1 MSSASTT
8 EGAGSVSGA
17 PNLLEGFGDT
27 FTSQLSTRA
36 TSACTRSSEV
46 PGPRSSTSTAGPR
59 PGTRGRMLMP
69 ALAEDFEVIAVDPRG
84 IGLSAKPRDGY
95 DVAAA
100 VH

>member
-1 MSSASTT
+1 
-8 EGAGSVSGA
+8 
-17 PNLLEGFGDT
+17 
-27 FTSQLSTRA
+27 
-36 TSACTRSSEV
+36 
-46 PGPRSSTSTAGPR
+46 
-59 PGTRGRMLMP
+59 MLMP